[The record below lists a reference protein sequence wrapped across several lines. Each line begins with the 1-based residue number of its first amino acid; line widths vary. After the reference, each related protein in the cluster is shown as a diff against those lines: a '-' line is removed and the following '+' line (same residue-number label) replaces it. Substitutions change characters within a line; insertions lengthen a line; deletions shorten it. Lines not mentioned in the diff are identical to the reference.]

1 MRPGLTRTVLAVATI
16 GLVACGVASDA
27 DVEAGSG
34 LDGPDR
40 MLAWERQPVY
50 TVGGAEAE
58 GWSAFGEVEEVA
70 FDAAGNLYVLDQ
82 QASTVQVV
90 APDGSLL
97 RSVGSPGQGPGEL
110 GQTMGM
116 TVLADGTVA
125 VFDISKFGMVVYG
138 PDGTWIRDVRVDP
151 QSVGLLTPPFV
162 PLPDRSFAAQ
172 IGGRVN
178 ASASVQAE
186 PGRPVV
192 RIPLDANAAEPST
205 ILTGWEPPEPESDGK
220 TTTLGT
226 SGGSVMLQM
235 QRLRGFTPALYMA
248 VLRDGRLLTVDSTTY
263 RIGVYT
269 PDGTLQLALSRP
281 IEPVPVD
288 PSIEDQ
294 ERDRRLK
301 ELEAS
306 PNRGTMRIVT
316 LGGSGGGTMQAPD
329 MSEMMKKRIEDMIFY
344 PEIQVIE
351 KIAADWNDRIW
362 VQRASGKPGT
372 PGPTDIITPDE
383 KYLGT
388 LPPDGLRIPDAFG
401 PDGLAVWIERDEFDA
416 QRLVVA
422 RIRPAG

>member
-1 MRPGLTRTVLAVATI
+1 MGPGLTRTVLAVATL
-16 GLVACGVASDA
+16 GLVACGGASDA
-27 DVEAGSG
+27 DQDAGSG

-58 GWSAFGEVEEVA
+58 GWSAFGEVESVA
-70 FDAAGNLYVLDQ
+70 FDAAGNLYVLDR

-110 GQTMGM
+110 GQVMGM
-116 TVLADGTVA
+116 TVFGDGTVA

-138 PDGTWIRDVRVDP
+138 PDGAWIRDVRVDP
-151 QSVGLLTPPFV
+151 QTTGLLTAPFV

-172 IGGRVN
+172 ISGRIN
-178 ASASVQAE
+178 TSASVQAE

-192 RIPLDANAAEPST
+192 RIPLDADAADPPT
-205 ILTGWEPPEPESDGK
+205 ILTGWEPPDPESDGK
-220 TTTLGT
+220 TTSLKT

-235 QRLRGFTPALYMA
+235 QRLRGFTPALHLA
-248 VLRDGRLLTVDSTTY
+248 ALQGGRLLTVDSTTY
-263 RIGVYT
+263 RIGVHA
-269 PDGTLQLALSRP
+269 PDGTFQLALSRP
-281 IEPVPVD
+281 IEPVPVT

-294 ERDRRLK
+294 ERDRRLA
-301 ELEAS
+301 EQES
-306 PNRGTMRIVT
+306 SGRGGTLRIIG

-351 KIAADWNDRIW
+351 QIAADWDDRIW

-372 PGPTDIITPDE
+372 PGPTDIITPDR

-401 PDGLAVWIERDEFDA
+401 PDGLAVWIERDEYDA

-422 RIRPAG
+422 RIRPSG